1 MAVVIDLND
10 VALGLWQDS
19 TPTFSPGYA
28 HFSGTGYQYGAP
40 ARATSRRTPREVNT
54 RYWSQLSTESLT
66 PALGPARHSADLAHG
81 HLQTLL
87 NNAGQ
92 PDNALL
98 LVPGHWSREQL
109 SLLLGLTDALNLAAD
124 ALVHRSAAAGA
135 TAGCD
140 RGTHVELQLHQ
151 TLITPWHQEGGMA
164 YALQAQQL
172 PGMGLLAL
180 QDKLATAIA
189 RLFVQQS
196 RFDPLRSADAEQALY
211 NGMAEALTELQ
222 SQTETQ
228 LKINGYQARVTRED
242 LQPIGREFRE
252 RLQGLQG
259 PGPLI
264 IEYPLNLLPGLDHD
278 GSVIALDRSAMVALL
293 QRQWQTLKQPREQL
307 ALTRAVAANDT
318 TDSQPTSVTD
328 TAAQSHTEEHPKS
341 APAPTHLLIGNQAS
355 PIGRLGSAVFSAW
368 SVSQQQG
375 QWWVEQA
382 PTDGR
387 VNERTVTA
395 GAPLQVGDTLID
407 SNGTQALLIY
417 VED

>member
-1 MAVVIDLND
+1 
-10 VALGLWQDS
+10 
-19 TPTFSPGYA
+19 
-28 HFSGTGYQYGAP
+28 
-40 ARATSRRTPREVNT
+40 
-54 RYWSQLSTESLT
+54 
-66 PALGPARHSADLAHG
+66 
-81 HLQTLL
+81 
-87 NNAGQ
+87 
-92 PDNALL
+92 
-98 LVPGHWSREQL
+98 
-109 SLLLGLTDALNLAAD
+109 
-124 ALVHRSAAAGA
+124 
-135 TAGCD
+135 
-140 RGTHVELQLHQ
+140 
-151 TLITPWHQEGGMA
+151 MA
-164 YALQAQQL
+164 YAMQAQQL

-196 RFDPLRSADAEQALY
+196 RFDPLRSAAAEQALY

-328 TAAQSHTEEHPKS
+328 TATQSHTEEHPKS